1 MNEQEFQDLIYDMYY
16 PDEARQDAAKRRYA
30 ELDREERVSHLGKVL
45 QTDMDGLIWRA
56 VVLLLQDD
64 PTRHLPSI
72 LPLFD
77 SGLPGVRYVVSAIF
91 GDGGLSVALPQLT
104 RLAETDPDGRVR
116 YAAIAALGRCGSVE
130 TIDVLVRLLDS
141 DDDDGEGR
149 KLSEVAKD
157 AIAELK
163 GRLGIE

>member
-1 MNEQEFQDLIYDMYY
+1 MNQQEFHDMIYDMYY
-16 PDEARQDAAKRRYA
+16 PDEARQGAARLRYA
-30 ELDREERVSHLGKVL
+30 ELDREERVSHLRKVL

-77 SGLPGVRYVVSAIF
+77 SWLPAVRYVLSAIF
-91 GDGGLSVALPQLT
+91 GDGRLSVALPQLV
-104 RLAETDPDGRVR
+104 RHAEADPDGRVR
-116 YAAIAALGRCGSVE
+116 HAAIAALGRCGSVE
-130 TIDVLVRLLDS
+130 TIEVLGKLLDS
-141 DDDDGEGR
+141 DDDDGEGH

-163 GRLGIE
+163 GRFGIE